1 MPLVP
6 RGLYADCD
14 TTWSLGDEEAGSVS
28 SRLVGGE
35 MVREKVPSGWT
46 KRQVS
51 LVRVSCV

>member
-1 MPLVP
+1 MSLAP

-14 TTWSLGDEEAGSVS
+14 TTWSLGDEGAGSGS

-35 MVREKVPSGWT
+35 MVSEKVPSGWT

-51 LVRVSCV
+51 LVRVSCL